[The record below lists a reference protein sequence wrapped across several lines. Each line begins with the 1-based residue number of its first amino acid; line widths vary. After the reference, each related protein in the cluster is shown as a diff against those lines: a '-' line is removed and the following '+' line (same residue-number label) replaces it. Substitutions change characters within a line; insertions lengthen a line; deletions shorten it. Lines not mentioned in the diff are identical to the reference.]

1 MDKKLIE
8 FLIKAKRKTYAG
20 KGAETVSSREKS
32 HDLVYRENN
41 FMYYDTY
48 LGGEKFAGEE
58 ALWIADNPYWSMN
71 YIGRVTG
78 ENFNVDFLK
87 EALLNVPFEKPFR
100 SPEKYEDGSYEYKCS
115 INGNFDWFQG
125 KEIISFC
132 GKEIYECYFHGGLI
146 K

>member
-20 KGAETVSSREKS
+20 KGSETVSSREKS

-100 SPEKYEDGSYEYKCS
+100 GPEKYEDG
-115 INGNFDWFQG
+115 IILMPQGLGNNYSN
-125 KEIISFC
+125 IITRSFFFLFFT
-132 GKEIYECYFHGGLI
+132 KATV
-146 K
+146 